1 MPATT
6 ASAPRPSEEQP
17 QGRWSA
23 PLGESWRAWIALG
36 VGVLAVSAHSALH
49 FGTSPLLK
57 PITDELGWS
66 RSEYAMAMNLRLVL
80 MMCVVPFAGR
90 LVDRLGAR
98 AVLSLGALLMGL
110 GALAMSR
117 VEGLAGLYAT
127 SLLTGPG
134 QACVGSVAGSALVLR
149 QFRRHR
155 GVAVGA
161 LNGGD
166 NLITSLVHVSAASL
180 LVSVGWR
187 GTITALA
194 AGYFLLSA
202 LFLAVLRPGEGRGS
216 ADRHAPSLGG
226 SPGSE
231 PARDSGGGIGAD
243 ENAATASLGAKPH
256 AGSGVREL
264 LLRDRRLWLLL
275 ASFVVIY
282 AFVTSVGIHFPAF
295 QRDLGRSPELAAR
308 IYGLSTL
315 IGAFGSVLC
324 GWLSE
329 RTSARTAL
337 CLVVAGLAL
346 TSIALWLPLSTELY
360 FGWAVAYGIFNA
372 GVVAL
377 LALVLAELFGADHI
391 GSLMGVAMVFC
402 MGATVLAN
410 TFTAGVFDAT
420 GSYQAVWRVYT
431 VLLALTL
438 VPVVTLRRMRP

>member
-6 ASAPRPSEEQP
+6 ASSPGSEP
-17 QGRWSA
+17 PPDRLRST
-23 PLGESWRAWIALG
+23 PLGEPWRAWVALA

-57 PITDELGWS
+57 PITDELGWT
-66 RSEYAMAMNLRLVL
+66 RSEYAMAMNIRLL
-80 MMCVVPFAGR
+80 IMMCVVPFAGR

-110 GALAMSR
+110 GALGMAR
-117 VEGLAGLYAT
+117 VEGLATLYAT
-127 SLLTGPG
+127 SVLTGPG

-155 GVAVGA
+155 GVAVGV

-166 NLITSLVHVSAASL
+166 NLITSLVHVTAASL

-194 AGYFLLSA
+194 TAYLLLA
-202 LFLAVLRPGEGRGS
+202 AVFLAVLRPGEGMS
-216 ADRHAPSLGG
+216 DTADAAASRTGEGGPGESVRRILLG
-226 SPGSE
+226 
-231 PARDSGGGIGAD
+231 
-243 ENAATASLGAKPH
+243 
-256 AGSGVREL
+256 
-264 LLRDRRLWLLL
+264 DRRLWLLL
-275 ASFVVIY
+275 LSYVVIY

-295 QRDLGRSPELAAR
+295 QRDLGRDPQTAAR

-315 IGAFGSVLC
+315 VGAFGSVLC

-329 RTSARTAL
+329 RTSARTTL
-337 CLVVAGLAL
+337 CFLVAGLAI
-346 TSIALWLPLSTELY
+346 TSTALWLPLSTEAY
-360 FGWAVAYGIFNA
+360 YGWAVAYGTVNA

-377 LALVLAELFGADHI
+377 LALTMTELFGASRI

-410 TFTAGVFDAT
+410 TFTAGMFDAT
-420 GSYQAVWRVYT
+420 GSYRAVWQIYT
-431 VLLALTL
+431 VLLVLTL
-438 VPVVTLRRMRP
+438 APVVLLRRIRR